1 MPSSSGW
8 RRAATAGSP
17 ISTRPRATGARG
29 RRSSA
34 SRARSAAIRK
44 RSPARISSRSTS
56 APPARRPRR
65 RCAGGSRPSGMW
77 PPGANRRSSTRSAG
91 ARTSA
96 SRSFAPTSIRGWIGS
111 SSSPTATSPSRS
123 SLSPATSFRAWP
135 ARRQRRARWPTAATR
150 SSGCWRPSRGARRSA
165 GPERDFAR
173 GARYDDGHLR
183 AGGGNRRA
191 ASARPGDR
199 GRGPCGEE
207 TVMKERLR
215 FSGVMPANVLP
226 FTSDLAIDEPAYR
239 RHLRWL
245 ADTRGVT
252 GIVAN
257 GHASEV
263 SSLNRE
269 ERRRS
274 LAIALD
280 EVGGACPVI
289 AGVYSDGTQ
298 DAADLARDARAAGAA
313 GVLVFPPT
321 LFMWGA
327 QLKPD
332 MVLRHYSEI
341 ASRADLPIVV
351 FEYPPASGIGY
362 SPETLARLAEI
373 PQVVAVKDWSN
384 EIVAFEA
391 NLRAPGRPVA
401 MLSAFTMS
409 LMATF
414 LLGADGAI
422 SGMGSVTADLQAE
435 LFEACG
441 KGDLDGARRINDRL
455 APLVSVFYAPP
466 FVDMHNRMKEA
477 LVLLGR
483 IPAAHV
489 RPPLTPVSSAE
500 REAIRGALVAAGL
513 L

>member
-1 MPSSSGW
+1 
-8 RRAATAGSP
+8 
-17 ISTRPRATGARG
+17 
-29 RRSSA
+29 
-34 SRARSAAIRK
+34 
-44 RSPARISSRSTS
+44 
-56 APPARRPRR
+56 
-65 RCAGGSRPSGMW
+65 
-77 PPGANRRSSTRSAG
+77 
-91 ARTSA
+91 
-96 SRSFAPTSIRGWIGS
+96 
-111 SSSPTATSPSRS
+111 
-123 SLSPATSFRAWP
+123 
-135 ARRQRRARWPTAATR
+135 
-150 SSGCWRPSRGARRSA
+150 
-165 GPERDFAR
+165 
-173 GARYDDGHLR
+173 
-183 AGGGNRRA
+183 
-191 ASARPGDR
+191 
-199 GRGPCGEE
+199 
-207 TVMKERLR
+207 MKEPLR

-226 FTSDLAIDEPAYR
+226 FTSDLAIDERAYR

-269 ERRRS
+269 ERKRS

-298 DAADLARDARAAGAA
+298 DAVDLARDAHTAGAA

-362 SPETLARLAEI
+362 SPVTLARLAEI
-373 PQVVAVKDWSN
+373 SQIVAVKDWSN

-391 NLRAPGRPVA
+391 NLRALRATGRPVA

-489 RPPLTPVSSAE
+489 RPPLTPVSGAE
-500 REAIRGALVAAGL
+500 REAIRRALVAAGL